1 MLRKFA
7 IATLC
12 FVALSLPAALCEPAK
27 PVPVGEL
34 YAPPPPANRVLKKR
48 VAVVPP
54 TVSGFRII
62 RGNVAWD
69 DRAVAATMADLMTT
83 ALVAT
88 DRFVVM
94 NRTEL
99 DKVVAE
105 QQLGQA
111 GLTSPDTA
119 PKVGRLIGV
128 EYLIVPS
135 VTEATVSIDSKAASI
150 AGIRVGRSKITVTIG
165 ADIHVINTATSEVV
179 AAKHVQHAASDSRTD
194 FAASY
199 ADIAIGSGGTADTPV
214 GKAVGPCVDEWIEY
228 AVRELGSDPWRS
240 RVAAVDAD
248 GITITGGTD
257 KGLRVGDRF
266 EVLHQGDEI
275 RDPDTGQLLGV
286 KSSLVGLVEVM
297 SVADKFSTC
306 RAPAS
311 SQPIERGDILREFA
325 GSWDGK
331 AADPKQAQAAQTTYN
346 AALSWDPNNP
356 EIYAMRGAEL
366 ASEGKTEQ
374 AMADLAKALE
384 IDPNCAAARDKQGAA
399 YLSQGKFDAAI
410 TDFSKALDLGR
421 RTADVYTGRGTAL
434 LQGGQPDDAIQDLK
448 QALQLDPGAVAAIF
462 GLGTALYAKGDYGG
476 AVDEFT
482 RATKV
487 APTWPDPLVGIAL
500 ARFAAGDTKG
510 AAQGIDAAIKAF
522 PDALRP
528 LYGRALLLEAQ
539 GRPRDALEQH
549 RRIAD
554 LAGRIHTQGD
564 RDTAQRSQASIGR
577 LEGAIHTGGR

>member
-1 MLRKFA
+1 MLRKLA
-7 IATLC
+7 TATLC
-12 FVALSLPAALCEPAK
+12 VVALSLPAAFCEPVK
-27 PVPVGEL
+27 PVPVSEL
-34 YAPPPPANRVLKKR
+34 YAPLPPANRVLKKR

-54 TVSGFRII
+54 SVSGFRII

-69 DRAVAATMADLMTT
+69 GRAVAATMADLMTT

-88 DRFVVM
+88 DRFVVL

-111 GLTSPDTA
+111 GLTSPGTA
-119 PKVGRLIGV
+119 PKLGKLIGV

-135 VTEATVSIDSKAASI
+135 VTEATVNVESKGASI
-150 AGIRVGRSKITVTIG
+150 AGIRLGKSKITVTIG
-165 ADIHVINTATSEVV
+165 ADIHVINTTTSEVV
-179 AAKHVQHAASDSRTD
+179 AAKHVQHQASDSRTD

-199 ADIAIGSGGTADTPV
+199 QDIAIGSGGTADTPI
-214 GKAVGPCVDEWIEY
+214 GKAVGPCVDEWIAY

-248 GITITGGTD
+248 GILITGGTD
-257 KGLRVGDRF
+257 KGLRAGDRF

-286 KSSLVGLVEVM
+286 KSSLVGLAEVM
-297 SVADKFSTC
+297 SVADKFATC
-306 RAPAS
+306 RALAS
-311 SQPIERGDILREFA
+311 CQPIDRGDILREFA

-331 AADPKQAQAAQTTYN
+331 AADPKQAEAAQATYN
-346 AALSWDPNNP
+346 AALAWDPNNP
-356 EIYAMRGAEL
+356 EIYAVRGAGL

-384 IDPNCAAARDKQGAA
+384 LDPNCAAARDKQGAV

-421 RTADVYTGRGTAL
+421 RTADVYAGRGMAL
-434 LQGGQPDDAIQDLK
+434 LQGGQADSAVQDMK
-448 QALQLDPGAVAAIF
+448 AALQLDPAAVGALF
-462 GLGTALYAKGDYGG
+462 GLGTALYAKGDYAG
-476 AVDEFT
+476 AIDEFGQ
-482 RATKV
+482 AAKV
-487 APTWPDPLVGIAL
+487 APQWPDPLVGIAL
-500 ARFAAGDTKG
+500 ARLASGDTKRAG
-510 AAQGIDAAIKAF
+510 QDIDAAVKAF

-554 LAGRIHTQGD
+554 LAGRIHTPGD
-564 RDTAQRSQASIGR
+564 RDTAQRSQAAIGR
-577 LEGAIHTGGR
+577 LEGSIHTGGR